1 MDLYSAP
8 VEGLR
13 VFPSEVLVQQRLL
26 AGTVH
31 QIFSADDVSDALLM
45 ILYGALEVEQWPYLV
60 PIPCQG
66 VRCVLNP

>member
-60 PIPCQG
+60 PIPYQG
-66 VRCVLNP
+66 MRCVLNP